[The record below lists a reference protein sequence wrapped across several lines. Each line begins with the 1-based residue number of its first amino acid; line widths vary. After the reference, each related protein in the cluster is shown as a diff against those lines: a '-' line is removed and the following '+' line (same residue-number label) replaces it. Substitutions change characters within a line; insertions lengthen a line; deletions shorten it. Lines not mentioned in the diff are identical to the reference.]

1 MERRPF
7 YLSQESH
14 VDQVGYFNRHLH
26 GDNIIKQDSAEPWL
40 NHFPSQLQLAAKFL
54 QSWISSS
61 VRTIKPIFLSEFPGV
76 LRISHAQNFWH
87 VEAGPQYT
95 LTSAVNVIIVRRT
108 EQQHGKLRS
117 KSQSRFWIWP
127 WRFGQISQPP
137 HALVFSKW
145 QHSINN
151 VLNS

>member
-1 MERRPF
+1 M
-7 YLSQESH
+7 
-14 VDQVGYFNRHLH
+14 DQVGYFNHHLH
-26 GDNIIKQDSAEPWL
+26 GDNIVKQDSAEPWL

-87 VEAGPQYT
+87 VEVGPQYT

-117 KSQSRFWIWP
+117 KVKADSESDHDALDKFHSLLMP
-127 WRFGQISQPP
+127 WSSPNG
-137 HALVFSKW
+137 
-145 QHSINN
+145 SILLIMFLTLKN
-151 VLNS
+151 